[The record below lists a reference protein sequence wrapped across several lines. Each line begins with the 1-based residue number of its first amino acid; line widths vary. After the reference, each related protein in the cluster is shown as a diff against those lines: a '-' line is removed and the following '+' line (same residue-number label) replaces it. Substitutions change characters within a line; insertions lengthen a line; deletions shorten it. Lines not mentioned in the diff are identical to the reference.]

1 MTTSDKK
8 INLVISNFLH
18 LTITVLLSLFFIKDV
33 MLEFLKR
40 HLVDILLMKKLK
52 RQVNVTWYF

>member
-8 INLVISNFLH
+8 TNLVISNFLH
-18 LTITVLLSLFFIKDV
+18 ITITVLLSFFIKDV